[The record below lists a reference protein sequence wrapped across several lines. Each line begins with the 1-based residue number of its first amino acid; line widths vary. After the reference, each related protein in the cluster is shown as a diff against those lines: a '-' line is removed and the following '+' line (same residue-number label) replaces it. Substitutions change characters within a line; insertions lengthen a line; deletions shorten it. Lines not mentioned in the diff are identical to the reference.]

1 MADGAFTAS
10 GDRTGLAVRQSEHAL
25 DGVDGQHDRLGL
37 EPGPRHVYLQF
48 MNVACN
54 LIHGVM
60 YSTCLDIMKRYLP
73 MYRRN
78 NFIPNQSPTYLP
90 R

>member
-10 GDRTGLAVRQSEHAL
+10 GDRAGLAVRQSEHAL

-48 MNVACN
+48 VNVACN

-60 YSTCLDIMKRYLP
+60 YTFFRYYKQVLT
-73 MYRRN
+73 YGRN
-78 NFIPNQSPTYLP
+78 HFIPNHLP
-90 R
+90 IY